1 MERIKDPQNKD
12 LRKKI
17 QAYTKQTFDQARK
30 QIQRPDMVVYISNP
44 TFKEVGAGVVL

>member
-12 LRKKI
+12 LRKI

-30 QIQRPDMVVYISNP
+30 QIQGPDMVVHISNP